1 VTPLDLLAVAG
12 AGLVAGAVN
21 TIAGAGSLLSFPVL
35 VAVGLSPLAANV
47 TNDIGI
53 VPGNASGVVS
63 LRHDLVGQKPLLR
76 TILPLAA
83 AGSLLGGGL
92 LLLAPA
98 KVFQLAAPILLFLGS
113 LVTAAQ
119 PRLTKRIMGVEQSRR
134 GWLRASITAVAVYGG
149 YFGTGIGVLFV
160 AMLGLFVKDS
170 LKRLNATKTL
180 LQFLANGIAGILF
193 AFTAPVHWSAALALG
208 VSSSV
213 GAPIGGRLARF
224 IPANR
229 LRQVICVIG
238 VGASIYLLAKQI

>member
-1 VTPLDLLAVAG
+1 MTPLDLLAVAG

-53 VPGNASGVVS
+53 VPGNASGVLS
-63 LRHDLVGQKPLLR
+63 LRRDLVGQRPLLR
-76 TILPLAA
+76 TIVPLAA

-92 LLLAPA
+92 LLIAPA
-98 KVFQLAAPILLFLGS
+98 RVFQLAAPILLLLGS

-119 PRLTKRIMGVEQSRR
+119 PRLTRITSRAEHSQQT
-134 GWLRASITAVAVYGG
+134 WLRASVAGVAIYGG

-160 AMLGLFVKDS
+160 AVLGLFVKDS
-170 LKRLNATKTL
+170 LRRLNATKTL
-180 LQFLANGIAGILF
+180 LQLIANGIAGILF
-193 AFTAPVHWSAALALG
+193 AFVAPVHWPAAAALA
-208 VSSSV
+208 VSSSL
-213 GAPIGGRLARF
+213 GAPVGGRLARY

-238 VGASIYLLAKQI
+238 AGASGYLFWKQF

>member
-1 VTPLDLLAVAG
+1 VTPVDLLAVAG

-53 VPGNASGVVS
+53 VPGNASGVIS
-63 LRHDLVGQKPLLR
+63 LRADLTGQKPLLR

-83 AGSLLGGGL
+83 AGSLLGGTL
-92 LLLAPA
+92 LLIAPA
-98 KVFQLAAPILLFLGS
+98 RVFQLAAPILLFLGS

-119 PRLTKRIMGVEQSRR
+119 PRLTKRITGAGQSRQ

-160 AMLGLFVKDS
+160 AVLGLFVPDS

-180 LQFLANGIAGILF
+180 LQFMANAIAGVLF

-208 VSSSV
+208 VSSSL
-213 GAPIGGRLARF
+213 GAPVGGRLARF
-224 IPANR
+224 IPASR

-238 VGASIYLLAKQI
+238 VGASCYLLAQQI